1 MTSPHI
7 QYLVSSPYGDI
18 PLDKNKLDFPLET
31 DTLKTSYREYFDSIK
46 NFLAR
51 EDFKT
56 LLNATSKKLGRKLL
70 LREINK
76 ITIRTEKHGLL
87 YHPASIELILQ
98 REKAKFCLN
107 VAVSDS
113 GKAWLQEEISTLQKL
128 YNALHLPYLPEVYF
142 GGTHN
147 SMLFLLEDWFEGY
160 HEFHITRDE
169 GGEKKL
175 QLWEFGEGYTCI
187 STEQAFEIYKQ
198 ASKILTLYYDLK
210 DFREIYPWHH
220 AAGDFIAKKD
230 GKATDVRLSTA
241 RRYEPLLDYTK
252 ETNPFLALFYFFL
265 NLSIRMRLDRID
277 GVGEIVWAD
286 DFCVEAT
293 VTGFIEALK
302 IKEDLDSYPSLA
314 EEFLSL
320 ARSFRKDELT
330 DSFKL
335 IKELYQGS
343 EDLPVITNNLKEHV
357 EALCVTLE
365 TLPLI

>member
-1 MTSPHI
+1 M
-7 QYLVSSPYGDI
+7 
-18 PLDKNKLDFPLET
+18 
-31 DTLKTSYREYFDSIK
+31 
-46 NFLAR
+46 
-51 EDFKT
+51 
-56 LLNATSKKLGRKLL
+56 
-70 LREINK
+70 
-76 ITIRTEKHGLL
+76 
-87 YHPASIELILQ
+87 
-98 REKAKFCLN
+98 
-107 VAVSDS
+107 
-113 GKAWLQEEISTLQKL
+113 
-128 YNALHLPYLPEVYF
+128 
-142 GGTHN
+142 
-147 SMLFLLEDWFEGY
+147 
-160 HEFHITRDE
+160 
-169 GGEKKL
+169 
-175 QLWEFGEGYTCI
+175 
-187 STEQAFEIYKQ
+187 
-198 ASKILTLYYDLK
+198 
-210 DFREIYPWHH
+210 
-220 AAGDFIAKKD
+220 
-230 GKATDVRLSTA
+230 RLSTA